1 MYFEISPYGEYG
13 DPINNRIIFMI
24 LWIQMDIKIT
34 YLNVLI
40 CY

>member
-1 MYFEISPYGEYG
+1 MYFEISPYREYS
-13 DPINNRIIFMI
+13 DPIKNLIIFMI